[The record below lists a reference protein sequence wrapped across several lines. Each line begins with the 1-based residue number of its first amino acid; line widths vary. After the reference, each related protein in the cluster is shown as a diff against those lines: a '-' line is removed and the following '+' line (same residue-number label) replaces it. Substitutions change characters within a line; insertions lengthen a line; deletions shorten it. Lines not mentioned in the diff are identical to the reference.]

1 MKSLYISL
9 LCLAGMGLLTGTTQ
23 AVEEESLLGEFR
35 LPIEQ
40 PMGQGR
46 SAIWT
51 MPLVATQYEPANPT
65 PAMQAALQAQRE
77 ARFLDAL
84 IVLDE
89 ADKSGSVGADTK
101 AEMDLLRASFMLQG
115 NQSRQAIKILAPLL
129 DNNKHAADAHALTSM
144 AYLEL
149 GKMQQALDAAQHAHD
164 LEAGVLPHLAQSYAL
179 QGMGRLEEARKELHD
194 FNSHAPQSAIALAR
208 EAELALTLDHVQAAK
223 ALVIHANQVDA
234 THPYVI
240 AVSGLTYLIDGNTQ
254 QAKTAF
260 ETSLKRDPKDAKALL
275 GLGLAEIKLGNFQA
289 GQEKLQAANESDPG
303 NALILTYL
311 GRSQQHLG
319 QTEAARASWRTAQQ
333 ADPKDPIPWLYQ
345 AQAELGANRPLDAR
359 ESLQQAQARLANRSV
374 YRGDRLLKEDEQL
387 LQANLAEVQRQLGLE
402 GMAFH
407 TLSDSTGEQSSA
419 NLRNQADLLQGQRF
433 GESARRSLLLQSMFN
448 DRPGNLPTTLD
459 IYGDGAGLTG
469 AANPQRGV
477 VSGLSAEQASY
488 NNYDELFNKRTT
500 LEADVTGGSKSNS
513 GGQIRVGVGS
523 DTLGL
528 SYAQL
533 QFKADG
539 FASFDKLDNRAF
551 QGTVQWRPT
560 PSTQVFVSRQTFN
573 SNWEYTFY
581 PADPVSAGNSNIW
594 DNSQINRWGL
604 RKTLTEDGSSE
615 LRALLSTQQTDETA
629 NVYDLSVPPNFQYSY
644 NDSSSA
650 QSAELQY
657 RRSGAYYSTQWGVQQ
672 TTVHLNFSTSAF
684 TRNDQ
689 LLYAAWQQTLTP
701 HLKLDMEL
709 SVGKMDNLNS
719 IIPPGTTDNSTY
731 LTPRWLPKL
740 GLVYTP
746 EPGMHLRLA
755 AWKGMDISTTGD
767 ATLAPVSLAG
777 FLLQRPTDINQTGM
791 LVHSWALGADRQL
804 SPAWMLDGET
814 QQRRTDIPVIGLFVP
829 NQQTL
834 LNFQDDES
842 KLALHWQPQGK
853 PWTASL
859 SYDYEHFQNDPN
871 SGALDSVVN
880 QNMRSEQLDMR
891 WFANGQ
897 WTVNVK
903 WSHNQVIGN
912 KFLNDYTL
920 PFPYQVL
927 LPYQENFNQLD
938 ADMSWKFNRSGGIFT
953 AGVRNATDKRYQYV
967 EVDKLNPRFS
977 TGRLLYTKLK
987 LAW

>member
-149 GKMQQALDAAQHAHD
+149 GKMQQALDTAQHAHD

-179 QGMGRLEEARKELHD
+179 QGMGRLEDARKELHD

-208 EAELALTLDHVQAAK
+208 EAELALTLDQIQAAK
-223 ALVIHANQVDA
+223 ALVIQADQVDA

-345 AQAELGANRPLDAR
+345 AQAELGANRPLEAS
-359 ESLQQAQARLANRSV
+359 ESLREAQARVGYRSV
-374 YRGDRLLKEDEQL
+374 YRGDRLLKEDAQV
-387 LQANLAEVQRQLGLE
+387 LQANLAEMQRQLGLE
-402 GMAFH
+402 TMAFH
-407 TLSDSTGEQSSA
+407 TLSDSTGEMNSA

-433 GESARRSLLLQSMFN
+433 AESARRSLLLQSMFN
-448 DRPGNLPTTLD
+448 DRPGNVPAALD
-459 IYGDGAGLTG
+459 LYGDGAGLTG
-469 AANPQRGV
+469 AANPQKGAI
-477 VSGLSAEQASY
+477 SGLSAEQASY

-500 LEADVTGGSKSNS
+500 VEADVMAGSQNTS
-513 GGQIRVGVGS
+513 GGQIRLGVGS

-528 SYAQL
+528 GLAQL
-533 QFKADG
+533 QFKTDG
-539 FASFDKLDNRAF
+539 FGSYDNLDNRVF
-551 QGTVQWRPT
+551 QGIVQWRPT

-573 SNWEYTFY
+573 SNWEYTLY
-581 PADPVSAGNSNIW
+581 PADPVSAGNATLW

-615 LRALLSTQQTDETA
+615 LRALLSTQQTDETGI
-629 NVYDLSVPPNFQYSY
+629 VYDLSVPPNFQYSY

-672 TTVHLNFSTSAF
+672 TTVHLNFSTFAF

-719 IIPPGTTDNSTY
+719 VIVGTDNSTY

-755 AWKGMDISTTGD
+755 AWKGMDISTAGD

-777 FLLQRPTDINQTGM
+777 FLLQRPTDINQTGT
-791 LVHSWALGADRQL
+791 LVHSWALGADKQL
-804 SPAWMLDGET
+804 SPAWLLDGET
-814 QQRRTDIPVIGLFVP
+814 QQRRTDSPVIGLFVP

-842 KLALHWQPQGK
+842 KLALHWQPK
-853 PWTASL
+853 SIPWTASL
-859 SYDYEHFQNDPN
+859 SYEYEHFQNDPTAPF
-871 SGALDSVVN
+871 SLDSVNV
-880 QNMRSEQLDMR
+880 QNLRSEQLDMR

-903 WSHNQVIGN
+903 WSHNHDLGSFNI
-912 KFLNDYTL
+912 LSTAS
-920 PFPYQVL
+920 L
-927 LPYQENFNQLD
+927 LPYEESFNQVD
-938 ADMSWKFNRSGGIFT
+938 ADLSWKFNRTGGLMI
-953 AGVRNATDKRYQYV
+953 AGVRNATDKRFQYV
-967 EVDKLNPRFS
+967 EIDKLNPRFS

-987 LAW
+987 MAW